1 MILMHL
7 SRVSPMA
14 LVLALAAALF
24 LVAAYPVQAQY
35 NQEEFVGPFASWRQ
49 VQCTGQ
55 DDTSLLQNELN
66 ALGRSGSPVLYIR
79 PGTCRISATLHLGQ
93 GAGGADGVHDITIVG
108 HDPGDTRIVWAGASG
123 RDQKMFELKGV
134 AQSRFG
140 RLTWDGGGGAD
151 IVYFD
156 DWPNAEN
163 YFPTGNRHEDEVFQH
178 LWSGGGIAFD
188 VGAAGAGGSEWE
200 YIRCRFIG
208 PMEAGIYLNNFNALD
223 HWVWD
228 SLFQNVR
235 AGVTNYLPDRG
246 VGAGG
251 AWSVGRSVFLNNG
264 DDMSIGNTM
273 FFSSRWN
280 YSRGSQMHV
289 HSYPIGPAASPWT
302 SQSETIIDPSSGNP
316 AFLFGASGAL
326 GILDATIRNG
336 SAGQAASVVEG
347 YEYPAGG
354 DLWSLHNTLSASP
367 SPTSPYS
374 VGDPPGAG
382 RTHVG
387 YLDARGQQ
395 ITDPG
400 PPHLPP
406 TPPVSSLPIIE
417 VHDGDIAAALAQAGT
432 TAAIVHIPYGTYSL
446 QQTLEVGPETILTG
460 DGFDATFLS
469 STADPVVH
477 VGGPSHATLR
487 DFSVAAWDGATRRGS
502 GIVIDNADQPGGVVH
517 AEGWLGL
524 RNNIGFEVSNLSHT
538 IVDSLDSMVGGNKHS
553 DENAQIGA
561 VDYKVTNARLHIFN
575 GAGANSD
582 VEYEVHQGELVSK
595 GMFFQGAADGG
606 TRERLVAP
614 GSSGTLV
621 LDTGLFASDGGII
634 DTSTF
639 RGLVTLVGMSEG
651 PNTQAGQRPM
661 RVFGPDTLLLSY
673 DFGWTDD
680 AAAPRFTRPPYAFL
694 LGRHNTG
701 QGGTDLANAQEQT
714 AGVTDVSQFMQQH
727 LAPLRAARPA
737 SVQSVVSGVT
747 NVRLYRVGASL
758 VKSGIRVVGSAAPA
772 STPARR

>member
-1 MILMHL
+1 MNVVRMHL
-7 SRVSPMA
+7 IRVSSVA
-14 LVLALAAALF
+14 LLAALTLALF
-24 LVAAYPVQAQY
+24 LVVAYPAQAQY
-35 NQEEFVGPFASWRQ
+35 TQEEFVGPFASWRQ

-55 DDTSLLQNELN
+55 DDTRLLQDELN

-79 PGTCRISATLHLGQ
+79 PGTCRITATLHLGQ
-93 GAGGADGVHDITIVG
+93 GAGGADGVHDVTILG
-108 HDPGDTRIVWAGASG
+108 HDPADTRMVWAGANG

-151 IVYFD
+151 IVYYD
-156 DWPNAEN
+156 DWPNAGN
-163 YFPTGNRHEDEVFQH
+163 YFPTGNRHEDEIFQH
-178 LWSGGGIAFD
+178 LWAGGGIAFD
-188 VGAAGAGGSEWE
+188 VGAGGAGGSEWE

-228 SLFQNVR
+228 SAFQNVR
-235 AGVTNYLPDRG
+235 AGVSNYLPDRG

-251 AWSVGRSVFLNNG
+251 AWSVGNSVFLNNG

-302 SQSETIIDPSSGNP
+302 SQSETIIDPAPGNP
-316 AFLFGASGAL
+316 AFLFGASGGV
-326 GILDATIRNG
+326 GILDATVRNG

-347 YEYPAGG
+347 YEFPAGG
-354 DLWSLHNTLSASP
+354 DLWSLHNTLSTS
-367 SPTSPYS
+367 TSPYA

-382 RTHVG
+382 RMHVG
-387 YLDARGQQ
+387 ALDAQGQQ
-395 ITDPG
+395 IADPG
-400 PPHLPP
+400 PPRLPP
-406 TPPVSSLPIIE
+406 TPPASRLPVIE
-417 VHDGDIAAALAQAGT
+417 VQHGDIAAALAQAGAN
-432 TAAIVHIPYGTYSL
+432 AAIVHVPYGTYTL
-446 QQTLEVGPETILTG
+446 QQTLEVGPNTILTG

-477 VGGPSHATLR
+477 VAGPSHATLR
-487 DFSVAAWDGATRRGS
+487 DFSVTAWDGATRRGS

-524 RNNIGFEVSNLSHT
+524 RNDIGFEVANLSRT
-538 IVDSLDSMVGGNKHS
+538 MVDSLDSMAGGDKHA
-553 DENAQIGA
+553 DENAQTGA
-561 VDYKVTNARLHIFN
+561 VDYKVSSARLHIFN
-575 GAGANSD
+575 GASANSD
-582 VEYEVHQGELVSK
+582 VEYEVHQGELVSE
-595 GMFFQGAADGG
+595 GMFFQGQTDGG

-621 LDTGLFASDGGII
+621 LDTGLFASDGGIV
-634 DTSTF
+634 DMSTF
-639 RGLVTLVGMSEG
+639 RGLVTLIGMSEG
-651 PNTQAGQRPM
+651 PNTLAGRPAA
-661 RVFGPDTLLLSY
+661 RVFGPNTLLLSY

-680 AAAPRFTRPPYAFL
+680 AAPPRFTRPPYGFL

-701 QGGTDLANAQEQT
+701 QGGTDLNNAQEQT
-714 AGVTDVSQFMQQH
+714 AGVNDVSQYMQHH
-727 LAPLRAARPA
+727 LAPLRAARPTPT
-737 SVQSVVSGVT
+737 QSLVSGVT

-758 VKSGIRVVGSAAPA
+758 VKSGIRVLGSAAPA
-772 STPARR
+772 SAPVHR